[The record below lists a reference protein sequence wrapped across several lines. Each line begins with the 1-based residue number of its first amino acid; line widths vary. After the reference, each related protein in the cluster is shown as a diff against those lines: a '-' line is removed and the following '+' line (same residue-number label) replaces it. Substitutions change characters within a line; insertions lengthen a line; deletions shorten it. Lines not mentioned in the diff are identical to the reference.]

1 MKDNTIVTAGDKN
14 YLWGLFLLVASMRAS
29 GMDES
34 VIVGTKA
41 FEPFHEEV
49 LRQLGDV
56 RLVPLDGFSHSL
68 TCAKAKM
75 MLLAETSFVTW
86 ADSDAFFTGNV
97 SKILTPKGEGEI
109 HVRRRTRAEMPCAF
123 PPPYDL
129 NEILPAW
136 RHDICDAARLDEA
149 DVPAVDVA
157 SFLSC
162 SASFASLARR
172 EERFLRVWDEMMM
185 RLPKGDVGVVNR
197 ALRFYHQLDE
207 SCLNACL
214 TFLPDAPRVT
224 EVYQMDKDEEHLFA
238 HFCGAPKPWVAWT
251 PRAMRFFD
259 AGCRIVDWA
268 VREHLRLPG
277 PIPYSLRAEHKTA
290 CRLFAR
296 PIELKTK
303 VVNRLHRL
311 YRNTKP

>member
-14 YLWGLFLLVASMRAS
+14 YLWGLFLLVASMRAA
-29 GMDES
+29 GMDEP
-34 VIVGTKA
+34 VLVGTKA
-41 FEPFHEEV
+41 FEPFHEEI
-49 LRQLGDV
+49 LKQLGDV
-56 RLVPLDGFSHSL
+56 RLVPLDDFAHSL

-75 MLLAETSFVTW
+75 MLLAETPFVTW

-97 SKILTPKGEGEI
+97 SDRLTPKAKGQI

-136 RHDICDAARLDEA
+136 RHDICEVAHLSETDAA
-149 DVPAVDVA
+149 VPAVDVT

-162 SASFASLARR
+162 SASFASVARA
-172 EERFLRVWDEMMM
+172 EENFLRVWDEMMM

-197 ALRFYHQLDE
+197 SLRFYHQLDE

-214 TFLPDAPRVT
+214 TFLPNAPRVT
-224 EVYQMDKDEEHLFA
+224 ETYLMDKDSAHLFA
-238 HFCGAPKPWVAWT
+238 HFCGSPKPWVSWT

-259 AGCRIVDWA
+259 DGCRIVQWA
-268 VREHLRLPG
+268 VREKLRLPG
-277 PIPYSLRAEHKTA
+277 PIPYSLQAEHKTM
-290 CRLFAR
+290 CRLLAR
-296 PIELKTK
+296 PLELRQK
-303 VVNRLHRL
+303 VKNRLRRL
-311 YRNTKP
+311 MAR